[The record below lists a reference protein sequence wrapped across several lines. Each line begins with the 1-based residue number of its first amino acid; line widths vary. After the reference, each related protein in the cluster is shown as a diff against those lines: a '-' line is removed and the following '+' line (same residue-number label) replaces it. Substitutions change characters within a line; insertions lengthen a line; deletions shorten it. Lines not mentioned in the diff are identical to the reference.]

1 MTAIELVRHAKAH
14 SREGWWGK
22 PDTDRP
28 LNQAGQRQADA
39 LAVSLAGG
47 TAVTAVVSSPYVRCT
62 ATVAPLAS
70 GRGLEVT
77 AEQALAEA
85 AALPSFAADDQW
97 IVSAW
102 VGGRAIALIDRL
114 VGQYPDGRVVACTHG
129 DVIPALL
136 AVLAGRDQVDIEH
149 VRLRKGAWVTLDFDQ
164 GRCVKATPHPAP
176 DSEDDP

>member
-14 SREGWWGK
+14 GREAWWGK

-28 LNQAGQRQADA
+28 LNQAGERQAAA
-39 LAVSLAGG
+39 LAVRLAGVSPVE
-47 TAVTAVVSSPYVRCT
+47 AVISSPYVRCT
-62 ATVAPLAS
+62 ATVAPLAAEL
-70 GRGLEVT
+70 GLEV
-77 AEQALAEA
+77 AVDEALGEA
-85 AALPSFAADDQW
+85 AVLPPFAEDRW

-102 VGGRAIALIDRL
+102 VGGRAVALVDRL
-114 VGQYPDGRVVACTHG
+114 VGRYPEGRVVACTHG

-136 AVLAGRDQVDIEH
+136 AVLAGRDQVEIEQ